1 MLQCTYT
8 IFDQSYIIKYVITI
22 INFIYIKRINI
33 QRKGYYK
40 GRSSLHSKMQA
51 HFKFFLNKKISFIL
65 LNMSERGVKNFS
77 VVPSELRLTQK
88 WDYAIENF
96 ITRPALG
103 LAIGG
108 LLSVV
113 LFRKLI

>member
-1 MLQCTYT
+1 
-8 IFDQSYIIKYVITI
+8 
-22 INFIYIKRINI
+22 
-33 QRKGYYK
+33 
-40 GRSSLHSKMQA
+40 
-51 HFKFFLNKKISFIL
+51 
-65 LNMSERGVKNFS
+65 MSERGVKNFS

-113 LFRKLI
+113 LLFIMLFII